1 MMTIIQNN
9 VRKET
14 ELSLAGNGNGNGNK
28 EFLWP
33 IKYIFGIAST
43 YSFNEIKS

>member
-14 ELSLAGNGNGNGNK
+14 ELSLAGNGNGNK

-33 IKYIFGIAST
+33 IKYIFGIASS